1 MFGSFAQPHI
11 LVLGLGET
19 GVAITRWALAH
30 GARVRIADSREAP
43 AARETVAAQWP
54 EVEIRCGAFGADLL
68 DGIDLIGISPGLSPY
83 REPTQGLLAL
93 AAERGIAVW
102 SEIEFFAQAL
112 AHLKTESGYAPRV
125 VGITGTNGK
134 TTVTTLAAHLAQTA
148 GLRAQAAGNISP
160 AALDALSDALAREEL
175 PDFWAIEL
183 SSFQLE
189 TTHSLACDAAVI
201 LNVTEDHLDWHPS
214 LQAYADAKGRLFAH
228 AAVRIGNRQDA
239 ATMAQAGAGARSFGL
254 DLPQEP
260 GDFGLDAN
268 GGLRWLARIDGQT
281 IVLNKKGKPVD
292 PEAEPP
298 RLVRMMPADALRIA
312 GDHNIANT
320 LAALMLVAN
329 AGVPLARALHG
340 LRDFEGLPHR
350 VQHVQTV
357 AGIDY
362 IDDSKGTN
370 VGATVA
376 ALDGLRRKL
385 VLIAGGDGK
394 GQDFAPLREPI
405 ARWARAVVL
414 IGRDAEPIAAVLNGC
429 DGLVLERS
437 ATLPDAVRAAARLAQ
452 EGDAVLMSPACAS
465 LDMFRN
471 YAHRAEVFVDTVR
484 ELALEAGE
492 LC

>member
-1 MFGSFAQPHI
+1 MFGPIAQPHI

-19 GVAITRWALAH
+19 GVAIARWALAH
-30 GARVRIADSREAP
+30 GARVRIADSRAAP
-43 AARETVAAQWP
+43 PTRDEVAAQWP
-54 EVEIRCGAFGADLL
+54 DLDIRCGDFDASLL
-68 DGIDLIGISPGLSPY
+68 DGIDIIGISPGLSPY
-83 REPTQGLLAL
+83 RAPTQGLLAL
-93 AAERGIAVW
+93 AAERGVPVW

-112 AHLKTESGYAPRV
+112 AHLKTERAYAPRV

-134 TTVTTLAAHLAQTA
+134 TTVTSLAAHLAAAA

-160 AALDALSDALAREEL
+160 AALDALGDALAREEL

-189 TTHSLACDAAVI
+189 TTHTLALDAAVV

-214 LQAYADAKGRLFAH
+214 LQAYADAKGRIYAQ
-228 AAVRIGNRQDA
+228 AAVRIANRQDA
-239 ATMAQAGAGARSFGL
+239 ATLAQAGAGAYTFGL
-254 DLPQEP
+254 DLPSAP
-260 GDFGLDAN
+260 GDFGVEDG
-268 GGLRWLARIDGQT
+268 GGLRWLARIDGQPV
-281 IVLNKKGKPVD
+281 VLNKKGKPVD
-292 PEAEPP
+292 PDAEPP

-312 GDHNIANT
+312 GDHNIANA

-414 IGRDAEPIAAVLNGC
+414 IGRDAEQIAAVLDAC
-429 DGLVLERS
+429 EGLVLER
-437 ATLPDAVRAAARLAQ
+437 AANLPDAVRAATRLAQ
-452 EGDAVLMSPACAS
+452 TGDAVLMSPACAS

-471 YAHRAEVFVDTVR
+471 YSHRAEVFVEAVH
-484 ELALEAGE
+484 ELALDAGE
-492 LC
+492 VC

>member
-1 MFGSFAQPHI
+1 M
-11 LVLGLGET
+11 
-19 GVAITRWALAH
+19 
-30 GARVRIADSREAP
+30 
-43 AARETVAAQWP
+43 
-54 EVEIRCGAFGADLL
+54 
-68 DGIDLIGISPGLSPY
+68 
-83 REPTQGLLAL
+83 
-93 AAERGIAVW
+93 
-102 SEIEFFAQAL
+102 
-112 AHLKTESGYAPRV
+112 
-125 VGITGTNGK
+125 
-134 TTVTTLAAHLAQTA
+134 
-148 GLRAQAAGNISP
+148 
-160 AALDALSDALAREEL
+160 
-175 PDFWAIEL
+175 
-183 SSFQLE
+183 
-189 TTHSLACDAAVI
+189 
-201 LNVTEDHLDWHPS
+201 
-214 LQAYADAKGRLFAH
+214 LF
-228 AAVRIGNRQDA
+228 
-239 ATMAQAGAGARSFGL
+239 RS
-254 DLPQEP
+254 
-260 GDFGLDAN
+260 AN

-429 DGLVLERS
+429 DGLVLERA

-484 ELALEAGE
+484 ELALDAGE